1 MPDVFVSLVGRS
13 KVGSCLISSIPHD
26 WNTLTGLKVTKSD
39 TMRAAEELGLSGAE
53 DRSDGPRRSAPRT
66 VTRVDLA
73 EAVYRCVGLSRKES
87 CILVQSMLDEL
98 SDALIGGGSVKLS
111 SFGRFFVRSKSER
124 IGRNPKT
131 GIEVPITERR
141 VMVFKPS
148 NVLKARINGL
158 AVADEEDA

>member
-1 MPDVFVSLVGRS
+1 M
-13 KVGSCLISSIPHD
+13 
-26 WNTLTGLKVTKSD
+26 TKSE
-39 TMRAAEELGLSGAE
+39 TVRAAGELGLSAAE
-53 DRSDGPRRSAPRT
+53 HTTDASQRSAQRT

-87 CILVQSMLDEL
+87 AILVQSVLDEL
-98 SDALIGGGSVKLS
+98 ADALIGGESVKLS
-111 SFGRFFVRSKSER
+111 SFGRFLVRAKSER

-131 GIEVPITERR
+131 GIEVPITRRR

-158 AVADEEDA
+158 AVAGEEDD

>member
-1 MPDVFVSLVGRS
+1 
-13 KVGSCLISSIPHD
+13 
-26 WNTLTGLKVTKSD
+26 
-39 TMRAAEELGLSGAE
+39 MRAAGVLGLSVTE
-53 DRSDGPRRSAPRT
+53 HTVDAPQRTPQRT

-87 CILVQSMLDEL
+87 AILVQSVLDEL
-98 SDALIGGGSVKLS
+98 ADALIAGESVKLS
-111 SFGRFFVRSKSER
+111 SFGRFLVRAKSER

-131 GIEVPITERR
+131 GIEVPITQRR

-158 AVADEEDA
+158 AVTDDEDD

>member
-1 MPDVFVSLVGRS
+1 MP
-13 KVGSCLISSIPHD
+13 
-26 WNTLTGLKVTKSD
+26 KSE
-39 TMRAAEELGLSGAE
+39 TMRAAGELGLSVAE
-53 DRSDGPRRSAPRT
+53 HTVDVSHRTAQRT

-87 CILVQSMLDEL
+87 VILVESVLDEL
-98 SDALIGGGSVKLS
+98 ADALIGGESVKLS
-111 SFGRFFVRSKSER
+111 SFGRFLVRAKSER

-131 GIEVPITERR
+131 GIEVPITQRR

-158 AVADEEDA
+158 AVADDEND

>member
-1 MPDVFVSLVGRS
+1 
-13 KVGSCLISSIPHD
+13 
-26 WNTLTGLKVTKSD
+26 
-39 TMRAAEELGLSGAE
+39 MRAAGELGLSVAQHTV
-53 DRSDGPRRSAPRT
+53 DASQRTAQRT

-87 CILVQSMLDEL
+87 AILVESVLDEL
-98 SDALIGGGSVKLS
+98 ADALIGGESVKLS
-111 SFGRFFVRSKSER
+111 SFGRFLVRAKSER

-131 GIEVPITERR
+131 GIEVPITQRR

-158 AVADEEDA
+158 AAADDEDD

>member
-1 MPDVFVSLVGRS
+1 M
-13 KVGSCLISSIPHD
+13 
-26 WNTLTGLKVTKSD
+26 TKSE
-39 TMRAAEELGLSGAE
+39 TMRAVGELGLSVAE
-53 DRSDGPRRSAPRT
+53 HTVDASQRTAQRT

-87 CILVQSMLDEL
+87 AILVESVLDEL
-98 SDALIGGGSVKLS
+98 ADALIGGESVKLS
-111 SFGRFFVRSKSER
+111 SFGRFLVRAKSER

-131 GIEVPITERR
+131 GIEVPITQRR

-158 AVADEEDA
+158 AVADDEDD

>member
-1 MPDVFVSLVGRS
+1 MP
-13 KVGSCLISSIPHD
+13 
-26 WNTLTGLKVTKSD
+26 KSE
-39 TMRAAEELGLSGAE
+39 TMRAAGGLGLSVAE
-53 DRSDGPRRSAPRT
+53 HTVDAAQRTAQRT

-87 CILVQSMLDEL
+87 AILVQSVLDEL
-98 SDALIGGGSVKLS
+98 ADALIAGESVKLS
-111 SFGRFFVRSKSER
+111 SFGRFLVRAKSER

-131 GIEVPITERR
+131 GIEVPKTERR

-148 NVLKARINGL
+148 NVLKARINGM

>member
-1 MPDVFVSLVGRS
+1 M
-13 KVGSCLISSIPHD
+13 H
-26 WNTLTGLKVTKSD
+26 
-39 TMRAAEELGLSGAE
+39 AAAELGLSVTEHAA
-53 DRSDGPRRSAPRT
+53 DASQRTAQRT

-87 CILVQSMLDEL
+87 AILVQSVLDEL
-98 SDALIGGGSVKLS
+98 ADALSGGESVKLS
-111 SFGRFFVRSKSER
+111 SFGRFLVRAKSER

-131 GIEVPITERR
+131 GIEVPITRRR

-158 AVADEEDA
+158 AVADAEDD

>member
-1 MPDVFVSLVGRS
+1 M
-13 KVGSCLISSIPHD
+13 
-26 WNTLTGLKVTKSD
+26 TKSE
-39 TMRAAEELGLSGAE
+39 TMRAAGELGLSVAE
-53 DRSDGPRRSAPRT
+53 RTVDASQRTAQRT

-87 CILVQSMLDEL
+87 AILVESVLDEL
-98 SDALIGGGSVKLS
+98 ADALIGGESVKLS
-111 SFGRFFVRSKSER
+111 SFGRFLVRAKSER

-131 GIEVPITERR
+131 GIEVPITQRR

-158 AVADEEDA
+158 AVADDEDD

>member
-1 MPDVFVSLVGRS
+1 M
-13 KVGSCLISSIPHD
+13 
-26 WNTLTGLKVTKSD
+26 TKSE
-39 TMRAAEELGLSGAE
+39 TMRAGGELGLSVAE
-53 DRSDGPRRSAPRT
+53 HTVDASQRTAQRT

-87 CILVQSMLDEL
+87 AILVESVLDEL
-98 SDALIGGGSVKLS
+98 ADALIGGESVKLS
-111 SFGRFFVRSKSER
+111 SFGRFLVRAKSER

-131 GIEVPITERR
+131 GIEVPITQRR

-158 AVADEEDA
+158 AVADEEDD